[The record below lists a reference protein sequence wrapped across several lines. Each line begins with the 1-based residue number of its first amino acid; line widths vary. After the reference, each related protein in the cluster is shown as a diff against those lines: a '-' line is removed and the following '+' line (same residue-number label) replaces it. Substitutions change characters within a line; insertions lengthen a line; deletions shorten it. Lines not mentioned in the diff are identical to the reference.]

1 MTEPT
6 PRSVQVQRS
15 VAAAAEAVLDAHGE
29 ILKRRTF
36 EHSHVPMVIVTTKGR
51 LVEVNH
57 PARLWFRLSR
67 EDVRSSAI
75 GDLVPAQ
82 QQGVMER
89 ACSRLLDAGF
99 VAGHYPMYA
108 GDGSRLDL
116 AYRGVA
122 HILPGLHLIAFAP
135 DWPMHEFD
143 AVTDDRADTP
153 VVLTPR
159 EIEVLSLAA
168 DGLSGRDLARELF
181 ISPATVRTHLT
192 NIYEKLGVGNRAA
205 AVAKAMRLGVI
216 V

>member
-6 PRSVQVQRS
+6 ARSEQVQRS
-15 VAAAAEAVLDAHGE
+15 VAAAAEAVLDARGE
-29 ILKRRTF
+29 VLKRRTI
-36 EHSHVPMVIVTTKGR
+36 EHSHVPMVIVTTRRR

-67 EDVRSSAI
+67 DEVRMAAI
-75 GDLVPAQ
+75 GDLVPAHHR
-82 QQGVMER
+82 GVMEQ
-89 ACSRLLDAGF
+89 AWSRLLDAGC
-99 VAGHYPMYA
+99 VAGHHPMYA
-108 GDGSRLDL
+108 GDGGRLDV
-116 AYRGVA
+116 AYRAVA

-143 AVTDDRADTP
+143 AVTDDRADTS

-168 DGLSGRDLARELF
+168 DGLRGRDLARELF

>member
-6 PRSVQVQRS
+6 ARSEQVQRNL
-15 VAAAAEAVLDAHGE
+15 AAAAEAVLDARGE
-29 ILKRRTF
+29 FLKRRTI
-36 EHSHVPMVIVTTKGR
+36 EHSHVPMVMVTTRGR

-67 EDVRSSAI
+67 DEVRASAI
-75 GDLVPAQ
+75 GDLVPAHHP
-82 QQGVMER
+82 GVMEQ
-89 ACSRLLDAGF
+89 AWSRLLDAGC
-99 VAGHYPMYA
+99 VAGHYP
-108 GDGSRLDL
+108 GDGGRLDL

-143 AVTDDRADTP
+143 TVTDDRVDTS
-153 VVLTPR
+153 VALTPR

-192 NIYEKLGVGNRAA
+192 NIYDKLDVGNRAA

>member
-6 PRSVQVQRS
+6 ARSEQVQRS
-15 VAAAAEAVLDAHGE
+15 VAAAAEAVLDARGE
-29 ILKRRTF
+29 VLKRRTF
-36 EHSHVPMVIVTTKGR
+36 EHSPVPMVMVNAR
-51 LVEVNH
+51 RRFVEVNH

-67 EDVRSSAI
+67 DEVRTSAI
-75 GDLVPAQ
+75 GDLVPAHP
-82 QQGVMER
+82 QGVMQQ
-89 ACSRLLDAGF
+89 AWSLLLNAGC
-99 VAGHYPMYA
+99 VAGHYPMHA

-143 AVTDDRADTP
+143 AVTDDRAYASGA
-153 VVLTPR
+153 LTPR

-168 DGLSGRDLARELF
+168 DGLNGRDLARELF
-181 ISPATVRTHLT
+181 ISPTTVRTHLT
-192 NIYEKLGVGNRAA
+192 NIYEKLGVGNRAG